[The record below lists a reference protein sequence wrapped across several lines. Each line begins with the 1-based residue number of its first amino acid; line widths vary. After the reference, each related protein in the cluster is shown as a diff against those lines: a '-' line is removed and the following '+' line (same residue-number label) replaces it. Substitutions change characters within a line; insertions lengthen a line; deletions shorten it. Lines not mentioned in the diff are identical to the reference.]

1 MRHSCKTTQCIM
13 FRGRKCLIVDF
24 LESEPPPAEQ
34 TLIDSDNKAIE
45 EKLSLLKKAAEEED
59 KEFTSSEPEAPEWLR
74 NRTTEQLVNDVLEY
88 ANKRYL
94 DRNEDIPFSIIEL
107 FLWDKDRLELTKLPT
122 EIVFRM
128 ELVQGLVQRELRQL
142 KKEKK

>member
-1 MRHSCKTTQCIM
+1 M
-13 FRGRKCLIVDF
+13 
-24 LESEPPPAEQ
+24 
-34 TLIDSDNKAIE
+34 
-45 EKLSLLKKAAEEED
+45 KKAAEEED

-107 FLWDKDRLELTKLPT
+107 FLWDKDRLELTRLPT